1 MTQTTP
7 LRLSPHELDEQRRSG
22 RITIVDVREPMEY
35 VGGFIPGS
43 RNIPLSQSAEAP
55 IPDGPL
61 VLVCQSGARSE
72 RGVASLRRRGLP
84 TSGGG
89 LADLE
94 GGMVAWQAAQYPVE
108 RRSGAP
114 LPLMR
119 QVQIVA
125 GGLVLLG
132 VLLSQFAAPGWIW
145 LSGFVGAGLMVA
157 GISGFCG
164 MARLLAAMPWNRV
177 TV

>member
-1 MTQTTP
+1 MTQTTT

-35 VGGFIPGS
+35 VGGHIPGS
-43 RNIPLSQSAEAP
+43 RNIPLSQLAEVP

-72 RGVASLRRRGLP
+72 RGVATLTRRGWP

-94 GGMVAWQAAQYPVE
+94 GGLVAWQAAQLPVE
-108 RRSGAP
+108 RRQGAP

-145 LSGFVGAGLMVA
+145 LSGFVGAGLVFA
-157 GISGFCG
+157 GVSGFCG
-164 MARLLAAMPWNRV
+164 MARLLAVMPWNRV
-177 TV
+177 RV